1 MKLSDAL
8 LDNQGIGEGI
18 GVGAPDT
25 NSNKAFYLRTR
36 RVVRFR
42 DDRSEVSITP
52 NSIDPR

>member
-42 DDRSEVSITP
+42 DQSFVSITP
-52 NSIDPR
+52 NSIDPM